1 MSPVARAS
9 SVPGLRAALQ
19 AAAPSPAAD
28 PEDSLDSFPEAAPSP
43 PPRRERPPARAPK
56 PIRFTVDLTPELHR
70 FLKRLA
76 LDTGADAALIVRALL
91 REARTDKDLARRI
104 QTAVWAAQAQAQR
117 RLL

>member
-9 SVPGLRAALQ
+9 SVPGLKAALQ
-19 AAAPSPAAD
+19 AAAPAAVS
-28 PEDSLDSFPEAAPSP
+28 EDFLDSFPEAAPTP
-43 PPRRERPPARAPK
+43 PPRRRRPPARAPK

-91 REARTDKDLARRI
+91 REARADKDLAKRI
-104 QTAVWAAQAQAQR
+104 QAAVWAAQAQAQR
-117 RLL
+117 PLL